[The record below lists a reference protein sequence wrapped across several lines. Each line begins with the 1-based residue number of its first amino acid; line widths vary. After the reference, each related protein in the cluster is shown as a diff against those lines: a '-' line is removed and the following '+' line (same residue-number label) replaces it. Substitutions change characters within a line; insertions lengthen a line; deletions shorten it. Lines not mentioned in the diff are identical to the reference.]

1 MQSIEPWIPLLML
14 GVLQTVAARVAEE
27 MGVPVGAEVGYC
39 IRFEEVTTPVREN
52 VCDHDIV
59 SNFQQHLSYWRLLVN
74 CTSCI

>member
-1 MQSIEPWIPLLML
+1 ML

-59 SNFQQHLSYWRLLVN
+59 SNLQQHLSY
-74 CTSCI
+74 

>member
-1 MQSIEPWIPLLML
+1 MM

-59 SNFQQHLSYWRLLVN
+59 SNLQ
-74 CTSCI
+74 